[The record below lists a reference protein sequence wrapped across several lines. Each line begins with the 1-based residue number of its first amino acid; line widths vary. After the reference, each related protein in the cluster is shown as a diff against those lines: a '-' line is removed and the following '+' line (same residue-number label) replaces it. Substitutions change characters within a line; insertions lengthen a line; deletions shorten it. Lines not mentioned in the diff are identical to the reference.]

1 MARRP
6 TTLHL
11 SSDGYKNS
19 RGAINTVL
27 CIVPLCLQPT
37 HPTHHPSQILSIRQ
51 DSRTAL
57 VVDTQGKS
65 FYTRIPPRDARAR
78 REDISISEQ
87 IKLVGKLVY
96 YNGLINLKF
105 LQSSPPVLPK
115 RLTSQGPVSTPP
127 VYRLHL
133 KRPDYRWYTQR

>member
-1 MARRP
+1 MA
-6 TTLHL
+6 
-11 SSDGYKNS
+11 SSG
-19 RGAINTVL
+19 RGSVSGSPAPQPCTSLAMDTKTVVGINTVL
-27 CIVPLCLQPT
+27 RIVPLCLQPT

-105 LQSSPPVLPK
+105 LQSSPPALPK
-115 RLTSQGPVSTPP
+115 QGPVSTPP

-133 KRPDYRWYTQR
+133 R